1 MKGRR
6 GRKLQ
11 ERARVT
17 VAAATTT
24 TTMILL
30 RYAGLL
36 MQRLPSACV
45 RACVFVHCA
54 ITIIII
60 ISPQHRQRNME
71 VARVSAVAAAAAAAA
86 A

>member
-60 ISPQHRQRNME
+60 YPQHRQRNKE

-86 A
+86 AA